1 MIVIYVRHSKDC
13 SHKDDRYYRRC
24 GCPLWAQYQFDC
36 RQIQVSLKTRSWEK
50 ADLKAK
56 KLQEELDARELGVVK
71 PNDPITLRAAI
82 ETYLRHISDAKK
94 QRAASTLRKP
104 RRMMDLLLEY
114 CEKQNPPILMLQS
127 ITPMLL
133 EDWRA
138 SWTFKADSSSPQ
150 VHDTCARAFFKWA
163 YSMELLQR
171 DPYAKLERYASHD
184 PQTLPLSVEAMKR
197 ILDAVNEVGLTPTE
211 RYNLRGLILCQ
222 RWSGLSIIDAL
233 TLSRN
238 RLYPDNSIEL
248 YRTKTGEVVITAL
261 PAEVAEHMRMLS
273 NRHAGYFWWD
283 GVEKLDTIRQRY
295 STWLRLVFDHAGI
308 SRDIDGMALSHRF
321 RDTFA
326 VEFLQAG
333 EGGRMEDLSK
343 LLGHSNIRTTEKHY
357 AAWTVGRRD
366 RLRRIAE
373 ESFKLQQPVGLEVNS
388 LEVKVQ

>member
-24 GCPLWAQYQFDC
+24 GCPLWAQYQFDR

-273 NRHAGYFWWD
+273 NGHAGYFWWD

-343 LLGHSNIRTTEKHY
+343 LLGHSNTRTTEKHY

-388 LEVKVQ
+388 LGVKVQ